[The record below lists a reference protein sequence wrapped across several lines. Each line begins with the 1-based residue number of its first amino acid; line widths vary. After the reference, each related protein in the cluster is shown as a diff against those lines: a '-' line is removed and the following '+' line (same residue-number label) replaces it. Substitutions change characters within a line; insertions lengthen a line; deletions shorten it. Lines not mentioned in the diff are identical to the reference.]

1 MDENKTTEILKHAI
15 LLEKRGHAFYAKVAE
30 QAEDQAVREFFQ
42 LMADEEAK
50 HIQILSE
57 QFKIFQSRN
66 KFGPADYSKQQ
77 GSELPSRVL
86 TDDVKQA
93 ISAAPFEA
101 AAISAAMSME
111 KNAIRLY
118 ADRANTAEDTEEK
131 TLYGWLARWETTHLD
146 FLSKI
151 DREVTEQIWYDNQF
165 WPF

>member
-1 MDENKTTEILKHAI
+1 MDKNKTIEILKNAI

-30 QAEDQAVREFFQ
+30 QAENQAVREFFQ

-50 HIQILSE
+50 HIQILSD
-57 QFKIFQSRN
+57 QFKIFQSQN
-66 KFGPADYSKQQ
+66 KFGPADYSNQD
-77 GSELPSRVL
+77 GSELPSKVL

-93 ISAAPFEA
+93 ISAAAFEA

-111 KNAIRLY
+111 KNAVQLY
-118 ADRANTAEDTEEK
+118 ADRSKTAEDTREAA
-131 TLYGWLARWETTHLD
+131 LYGWLASWETTHLD

>member
-1 MDENKTTEILKHAI
+1 MDKNKTTEVLKNAL
-15 LLEKRGHAFYAKVAE
+15 LLERRGHAFYAKVAE
-30 QAEDQAVREFFQ
+30 QAEDPAVREFFQ
-42 LMADEEAK
+42 LMADEENR
-50 HIQILSE
+50 HIQILSD
-57 QFKIFQSRN
+57 QFKIFQSQN
-66 KFGPADYSKQQ
+66 KFGPVDYGNQE
-77 GSELPSRVL
+77 GSELPAKVL

-93 ISAAPFEA
+93 ISAAAFEA

-118 ADRANTAEDTEEK
+118 ADRANTAEDAQEK
-131 TLYGWLARWETTHLD
+131 TLYSWLARWETTHLD